1 MGVLMEHTQ
10 DVKCVA
16 WHPTEEVNHIAQPSP
31 QTKHSDASLHSI
43 DFSVRLIRRYDQA
56 LPRRSKRGLVLFFHA
71 HGPFLDRMVS
81 RMVTERPV
89 PRIRIGRLY
98 HPDLEAYHETRVGM
112 RAGVAGRARPDGV
125 LGNMGPRKTRHD
137 YTDRRRRVSRLGR
150 FDRGRWQNQCLGV

>member
-1 MGVLMEHTQ
+1 MRCLASDRGGQSYRPAIT
-10 DVKCVA
+10 A
-16 WHPTEEVNHIAQPSP
+16 
-31 QTKHSDASLHSI
+31 KHSDASLDSI

-81 RMVTERPV
+81 RMVTEWPV

-98 HPDLEAYHETRVGM
+98 RPDLEAYHETRVGM

-137 YTDRRRRVSRLGR
+137 YTDRRRVPRLGR